1 MNNLFRHILGP
12 FWPLGSVPFFKL
24 DDTLSLCKKKKKI
37 PTNDSGEKFQ
47 TNRQT
52 DKRIHIK

>member
-47 TNRQT
+47 T